1 MEELRWFIG
10 IFLATSLA
18 CRPVLT
24 IGWGEIGILIVIIAV
39 LLGPVIFRLAKRLG
53 EFQAWKN
60 SRGNQKETEEN

>member
-1 MEELRWFIG
+1 MKSRLILTAIFI
-10 IFLATSLA
+10 ASLA

-39 LLGPVIFRLAKRLG
+39 LLGPVIFRLSKRLA

-60 SRGNQKETEEN
+60 SLGKQKDS